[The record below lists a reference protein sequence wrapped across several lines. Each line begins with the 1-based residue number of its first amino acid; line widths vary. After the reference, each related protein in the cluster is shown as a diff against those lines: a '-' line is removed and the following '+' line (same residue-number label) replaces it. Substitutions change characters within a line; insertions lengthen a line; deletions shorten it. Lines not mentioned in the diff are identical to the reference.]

1 MCRPV
6 LFLWER
12 EDRERDAREA
22 CASCRRGFVGGWLL
36 GCPPAESVDRQHT
49 PHGLAFQGGSVWGG
63 LLGSW
68 MIRQRCAGR
77 LVGEAEFACGLTVGV
92 WGRRRCAGRQ
102 GGKAEFACGLTG
114 DVWDRCR
121 CAGRQGGK
129 VEVPCDLMG
138 VSE

>member
-22 CASCRRGFVGGWLL
+22 CASCRRGFVGGCLL
-36 GCPPAESVDRQHT
+36 GCRNSAKTASKILKLASEAAQTAESVDRQHT
-49 PHGLAFQGGSVWGG
+49 PHGLAFQGGSVCGG

-68 MIRQRCAGR
+68 MSRQRCAGR

-102 GGKAEFACGLTG
+102 GGKVG
-114 DVWDRCR
+114 
-121 CAGRQGGK
+121 
-129 VEVPCDLMG
+129 VPCDLMG

>member
-1 MCRPV
+1 MAG
-6 LFLWER
+6 WE
-12 EDRERDAREA
+12 
-22 CASCRRGFVGGWLL
+22 F
-36 GCPPAESVDRQHT
+36 
-49 PHGLAFQGGSVWGG
+49 GLECEVEWF
-63 LLGSW
+63 LGSW
-68 MIRQRCAGR
+68 MSRQRCAGR

-129 VEVPCDLMG
+129 VGVPCDLMG